1 MTEEGK
7 QIGYGEIV
15 KNAGSNLVDALGD
28 IAEVGLDALTTSA
41 DAWESLPGIK
51 IVTGLYKAKTSL
63 RQSLDLR
70 KLQDFL
76 TSAAKAIESCDQKK
90 EDVMRHFGGEKNR
103 QRLGET
109 MILLLERVDDMQKPA
124 IHGRIMGEL
133 MTGRLSYRMAMSLS
147 AILDRVVM
155 DDLETLAKANPS
167 LSVSDNDE
175 DFSALHRLQANGLMY
190 QSVDDAGDSE
200 GNATQEFSLTAAGE
214 QMVSIYRA
222 HLEDGGSD

>member
-103 QRLGET
+103 QRL
-109 MILLLERVDDMQKPA
+109 
-124 IHGRIMGEL
+124 
-133 MTGRLSYRMAMSLS
+133 
-147 AILDRVVM
+147 
-155 DDLETLAKANPS
+155 
-167 LSVSDNDE
+167 
-175 DFSALHRLQANGLMY
+175 
-190 QSVDDAGDSE
+190 
-200 GNATQEFSLTAAGE
+200 
-214 QMVSIYRA
+214 
-222 HLEDGGSD
+222 